1 MRMKAKNYSISE
13 LVRDPSQLFFL
24 MLGIFT
30 IGIIPSFTLGCIN
43 FIKITEKEKPKGY
56 ELPMFSNLKLALVFA
71 LLFALLEVLFS
82 KGFTL
87 YFVKICRE

>member
-56 ELPMFSNLKLALVFA
+56 ELPRFSNLKLALVFA
-71 LLFALLEVLFS
+71 LLFALLEVLFC
-82 KGFTL
+82 KGFTS
-87 YFVKICRE
+87 YFNKICRE